1 VFNISYLGSFVLIHH
16 VHTSFFPMFLGKVSF
31 RLLMFKPFAGEVLVG
46 RISDYDDK
54 GLQGEFVFG
63 KPNG

>member
-1 VFNISYLGSFVLIHH
+1 
-16 VHTSFFPMFLGKVSF
+16 MFLGKVSF